1 MQHLSNQKKIRAKK
15 RRYWTRPWLLR
26 IPVLGPYECLMSEL
40 RNEDV
45 AAFRSFVRVEQAM
58 FRDLLAPF
66 YALMA
71 PNVRPM

>member
-1 MQHLSNQKKIRAKK
+1 
-15 RRYWTRPWLLR
+15 
-26 IPVLGPYECLMSEL
+26 MSEL

-45 AAFRSFVRVEQAM
+45 AAFRSFVRVEPAM